1 MKKQDF
7 ARGQGEQEIF
17 QIAHHMLFLAAD
29 FDVIVALSERVKHS
43 IVFIQGAAELVE
55 IGDFLLAA
63 DTDSAVGRLQFA
75 QISLRKVVLPIP
87 FGPIKPILSP
97 RCKMAE
103 NLSMI
108 TLSS

>member
-75 QISLRKVVLPIP
+75 QNQLKEGGFADTVW
-87 FGPIKPILSP
+87 
-97 RCKMAE
+97 AD
-103 NLSMI
+103 
-108 TLSS
+108 